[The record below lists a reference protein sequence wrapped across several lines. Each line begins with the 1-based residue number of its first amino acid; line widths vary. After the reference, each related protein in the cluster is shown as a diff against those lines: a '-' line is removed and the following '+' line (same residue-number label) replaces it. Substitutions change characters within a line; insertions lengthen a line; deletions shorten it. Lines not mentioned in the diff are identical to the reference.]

1 MYIKKTNYPLKSLFK
16 LIKNKNY
23 LYNYRTYNKEL
34 QKLFFLPI
42 KLALREQKKTYKELV
57 SIMQERGFKYSLN
70 SLFSTRHGVNYSID
84 NFNYFTKI
92 YDALNLPDITLDY
105 LIECNEKYNKI
116 KPQRRKKEINSTDL

>member
-1 MYIKKTNYPLKSLFK
+1 
-16 LIKNKNY
+16 
-23 LYNYRTYNKEL
+23 
-34 QKLFFLPI
+34 LPI

>member
-1 MYIKKTNYPLKSLFK
+1 MYK
-16 LIKNKNY
+16 
-23 LYNYRTYNKEL
+23 YRTYNKEL

-42 KLALREQKKTYKELV
+42 KLALHEQSITYKELIL
-57 SIMQERGFKYSLN
+57 IMDKRGFKYTLN
-70 SLFSTRHGVNYSID
+70 SFNATRHGVNHSID

-105 LIECNEKYNKI
+105 LMECREKYNKI